1 MLFDSGYE
9 DLKDHARRHGIQ
21 AHEELPN
28 EDFTATWS
36 VWDDYTVAE
45 HLSSSEVDALSPRV
59 STALESLY
67 TVAGEPDPGERLLDS
82 IPMSGES
89 DYKRNRRTLERRADE
104 IRKLQQQFPDA
115 GLKTMDEI
123 LTEAQEEARV
133 VREKAMTSAARARG
147 VGKLGVLAGTMTA
160 IMRDPVILASLPFG
174 SGTIRGGSI
183 VANAWRAFKT
193 EALIAG
199 TAEALIQPKVYGW
212 KQQIESPYSIKEA
225 ATNVMIAA
233 LGAGALRATGS
244 SVLDIAQVRKVA
256 KTKRAAA
263 DQGDKTA
270 AAEADVLD
278 QYLHLNERTA
288 GRTVAEERAHTQ
300 AVEQAM
306 EDLQAGQPTQA
317 TGEIPGQTLY
327 QLDPLEIEVD
337 AKTFQFKEGGDA
349 EGVIDTLRGVDRWDP
364 EMANTVMVW
373 ERTDGPRFI
382 ADGHQRLALAKR
394 AIAGGQPPEEVRL
407 HAILYRESDGYTP
420 EFIRAKAAMRNIGMG
435 VGTEIEAAKVL
446 RELSEADLL
455 KLPKLPPKGRI
466 VASAKG
472 LANLEDEAFQM
483 VVNGMIDA
491 RFAAIIGEMIP
502 DGLDQK
508 GVIAYLSRHKPDNLD
523 QARLMVTDIRAAG
536 FERRETMDLFG
547 SQEFSETLF
556 KERAQVIDAAMKK
569 LRSDKKIFKTLE
581 EQAGT
586 ITEAGNILDRATN
599 LERMTA
605 DERALALLTSLA
617 NRKGPVSDAVNA
629 AARLVRDGEKPAK
642 AIQEVLDEVAQ
653 EARGPAPAPKPEAVT
668 PKRGEPVNLQELDE
682 VTREITEVAFKS
694 KQKGLS
700 LEDYHKRARK
710 AQGQMTRIGNELQK
724 TLGDRV
730 AFLNPGVKKIG
741 DAAKKLSRKG
751 YEVDELTDV
760 CRCGFAV
767 TDAGDVQKVINRI
780 SKTYEVLD
788 EGMNVTP
795 AGYFDQKLMVR
806 FKDGTVGEVQIWE
819 PHLLA
824 AKEGAEFVDEIFPDH
839 LKKVVA
845 DMDIPPKEK
854 SGHALYDQQK
864 DLEVDGKVLKESR
877 QQHEALGREMQGIY
891 SSAMRSANTSW
902 KESLDS
908 ILPSSRI
915 SKTEAGSQLPGSDEL
930 RMKRPTQDSS
940 ESMKTTAGRLA
951 QEKYST
957 TLSQSKSRITT
968 TSTQSVSKDTKNI
981 YQDTPGMEKII
992 QDEMAQVQR
1001 IIDEGADMDI
1011 PSTVRVDENGEIVVD
1026 TQSMRAAFDDLA
1038 EEERLIDDM
1047 FACHE
1052 GAA

>member
-1 MLFDSGYE
+1 MLFDSEYT
-9 DLKDHARRHGIQ
+9 DLKDHARRHGIRER
-21 AHEELPN
+21 EELPN

-45 HLSSSEVDALSPRV
+45 HLSSSEVDALSPRI

-67 TVAGEPDPGERLLDS
+67 TVAGEPDPKERLLDS
-82 IPMSGES
+82 IPMSGEGG
-89 DYKRNRRTLERRADE
+89 YKRNRRALERRADE

-123 LTEAQEEARV
+123 LAEAQEEARAT
-133 VREKAMTSAARARG
+133 REKAMSAAARARG

-160 IMRDPVILASLPFG
+160 IMRDPVIVASLPFG
-174 SGTIRGGSI
+174 SGTIRGGSV

-225 ATNVMIAA
+225 ATNVVLAT
-233 LGAGALRATGS
+233 LGAGVLRATGS
-244 SVLDIAQVRKVA
+244 TVLDIAQVRKVA
-256 KTKRAAA
+256 KIKRAAA
-263 DQGDKTA
+263 EQGDKTA

-327 QLDPLEIEVD
+327 TLDPMEIKVD

-349 EGVIDTLRGVDRWDP
+349 EGVIDTLRGLDQWVP
-364 EMANTVMVW
+364 ERANTVMVW
-373 ERTDGPRFI
+373 ERADGSRFI

-394 AIAGGQPPEEVRL
+394 AIAAGQPAEEVRL

-420 EFIRAKAAMRNIGMG
+420 EAVRVKAAMRNISMG
-435 VGTEIEAAKVL
+435 SGNAVEAAKVL
-446 RELSEADLL
+446 RALSEEDLL

-472 LANLEDEAFQM
+472 LANLEDEAFM
-483 VVNGMIDA
+483 MAVNGVVDA
-491 RFAAIIGEMIP
+491 RFAAIVGEMIE

-508 GVIAYLSRHKPDNLD
+508 GVIAYLSRHKPDNYD

-547 SQEFSETLF
+547 SQELSETLF

-569 LRSDKKIFKTLE
+569 LRTDKKIFKVLE

-599 LERMTA
+599 LERMTV

-617 NRKGPVSDAVNA
+617 NKKGPVSDAVNA
-629 AARLVRDGEKPAK
+629 AARKVRDGEKPAK

-653 EARGPAPAPKPEAVT
+653 EASGQPRPAAVPEAKIGRPVRLEQLDDTTADKAERLFRSEQKRKIKGLDGLFGKNDKVAIRHQVELNRIGEEIAEETGATYAPPPKETAAEQIKGRARVEEKVRDKYHGHYWKVT
-668 PKRGEPVNLQELDE
+668 DIVRTTFVLNSVRQSEEV
-682 VTREITEVAFKS
+682 VTR
-694 KQKGLS
+694 L
-700 LEDYHKRARK
+700 AR
-710 AQGQMTRIGNELQK
+710 EL
-724 TLGDRV
+724 
-730 AFLNPGVKKIG
+730 
-741 DAAKKLSRKG
+741 
-751 YEVDELTDV
+751 
-760 CRCGFAV
+760 
-767 TDAGDVQKVINRI
+767 
-780 SKTYEVLD
+780 EVLD
-788 EGMNVTP
+788 EGWKLMPT
-795 AGYFDQKLMVR
+795 GYFDRKVLVR
-806 FKDGTVGEVQIWE
+806 FKDGRIGEVQLMSAE
-819 PHLLA
+819 MHQAKFKLGGHDLYERQRSLDKTKDA
-824 AKEGAEFVDEIFPDH
+824 AEIAR
-839 LKKVVA
+839 LN
-845 DMDIPPKEK
+845 E
-854 SGHALYDQQK
+854 
-864 DLEVDGKVLKESR
+864 
-877 QQHEALGREMQGIY
+877 EMVELY
-891 SSAMRSANTSW
+891 SSAMKASSRDWNELWESRRASWNTSTALT
-902 KESLDS
+902 SRQ
-908 ILPSSRI
+908 SS
-915 SKTEAGSQLPGSDEL
+915 PGSAIEKAETTSPS
-930 RMKRPTQDSS
+930 RSS
-940 ESMKTTAGRLA
+940 TAGIPSH
-951 QEKYST
+951 QQYSE
-957 TLSQSKSRITT
+957 TLSQSNITT
-968 TSTQSVSKDTKNI
+968 TSRHSISKDTKNI

-992 QDEMAQVQR
+992 QDEMDQVQR
-1001 IIDEGADMDI
+1001 IMDEAGADLEI
-1011 PSTVRVDENGEIVVD
+1011 PSGVRINEEGEMVVD

-1047 FACHE
+1047 FSCHE
-1052 GAA
+1052 VTD